1 MYNARLLGSG
11 PGAVL
16 LELIC
21 SSLLH
26 FYGVNR
32 HVMIIAVE
40 GKMVSLLIKKRQEKN
55 RMDLWDVG
63 DELEVK
69 EGYFLDKNCLGRQ
82 MKKMPQMLSQKKL
95 KRKVVKILFEILKP

>member
-1 MYNARLLGSG
+1 
-11 PGAVL
+11 
-16 LELIC
+16 
-21 SSLLH
+21 
-26 FYGVNR
+26 
-32 HVMIIAVE
+32 
-40 GKMVSLLIKKRQEKN
+40 
-55 RMDLWDVG
+55 MDLWNVG

>member
-40 GKMVSLLIKKRQEKN
+40 GKMVSLLIKKRQ
-55 RMDLWDVG
+55 
-63 DELEVK
+63 
-69 EGYFLDKNCLGRQ
+69 DKKQNGSMGCR
-82 MKKMPQMLSQKKL
+82 
-95 KRKVVKILFEILKP
+95 R